1 MDASKHQDGNH
12 LHFVFEK
19 KKISKTV
26 KDKSLKI
33 SLVFLTIKM
42 KQDLQFR
49 DTYSTFENVWLV
61 VSYFIDFIFVNVM
74 RSSVIVDHFRNLLW
88 HTWCKHFWRTSI
100 VHFCKLQWPSPQRFS
115 GFRSREHH
123 FILLEDVLLALC
135 TVASSC
141 WKTQSLPRRRGPS
154 VMMLLATSGYSQQL
168 HLLERHCSTEGKSI
182 PDQTCPLQ
190 CGA

>member
-1 MDASKHQDGNH
+1 MLQNTKMAIISI
-12 LHFVFEK
+12 LCLK

-49 DTYSTFENVWLV
+49 DTYSTFKNVWLV
-61 VSYFIDFIFVNVM
+61 VSYFIDLIFAKVTNMNSVM
-74 RSSVIVDHFRNLLW
+74 RSSVIVDHFKNFLW

-123 FILLEDVLLALC
+123 FVLLEDVPCPGGIVYCSIVLLKNPVATTQTRALSHD
-135 TVASSC
+135 ALGNI
-141 WKTQSLPRRRGPS
+141 W
-154 VMMLLATSGYSQQL
+154 
-168 HLLERHCSTEGKSI
+168 I
-182 PDQTCPLQ
+182 
-190 CGA
+190 